1 MNIKTTIVLLVALI
15 VGVVLFFLVPAPK
28 GEDAQPASPRPAAG
42 ESKPLFEARPTE
54 GAIRRVEIEIPDRPR
69 MAFERIAAE
78 PNAPAGAQ
86 AEYRLV
92 EPSAGATEGWVV
104 RGVISAVLFVDVRER
119 FEPGAGGQ
127 PTAAEAG
134 FEPPQAVVRLTDD
147 GGKTYAVEIGRK
159 VVMSDDTYV
168 RIPGEKLIQ
177 IAKRDLL
184 PQVRKELGEFRSKRL
199 FEAKPD
205 EVVALRIESEGRTI
219 ALDRDAAGDWT
230 FSSPFRAHADR
241 EKVRQ
246 LATRATQLRVD
257 TFVADTPQSLVMYGL
272 EPPALTF
279 EMTTEKAP
287 PPPPADAGEEAA
299 PKPQPAR
306 VTMKALLA
314 SPGGIDA
321 TKRHVKLADLP
332 WVATISDA
340 SASGLIPDLK
350 DLRDHRVVRVRAA
363 DVTRV
368 ELTGSG
374 GSVTAEK
381 VDGVWTGS
389 GDAGAV
395 DSAAVVELLAEVEA
409 LRAID
414 FIDDVGGDP
423 RSPAAPYGLAEPR
436 SIVTLTATGLVEPIT
451 LRVGAR
457 TPRGQSAYIQRGDE
471 PSVLVVGEA
480 QAGRLAAGAAG
491 LRSRQVFHFAADQL
505 QALELDRDGL
515 SLRVERAG
523 DGWTATAPQ
532 GAVINAAAVSMLASN
547 LARLRARGIATGD
560 AGEPGLERPAVE
572 FRFMVTPPEDE
583 SAAGPLAPVEH
594 RLRLAF
600 RDGVGLAQ
608 AGDNATVYELDEGVY
623 RLLTSELLDTRLFTF
638 AADDVVAFTVRSPA
652 DTLEFRREPD
662 GTWKFVPDP
671 YVSVPAEKVKQVIEK
686 IAQLRVERYERYEN
700 ADLAAVGLAEGT
712 PAGLSV
718 ELKSGEHFVANFTTL
733 AGESCTRFGARPDVR
748 RTFRILQP
756 DCEAIF
762 TTLEALQK
770 ADAPKAATP
779 GTR

>member
-1 MNIKTTIVLLVALI
+1 MNIKTTVVLLIALL
-15 VGVVLFFLVPAPK
+15 VGVVLFFLVPTPK
-28 GEDAQPASPRPAAG
+28 GDDAQPASPRPAAG
-42 ESKPLFEARPTE
+42 ESKPLFAARPTE

-69 MAFERIAAE
+69 MAFERVAAE
-78 PNAPAGAQ
+78 PNAPPGTQ

-104 RGVISAVLFVDVRER
+104 RGVISAVLFADVRER
-119 FEPGAGGQ
+119 FEPGADGQ
-127 PTAAEAG
+127 PSAAEAG
-134 FEPPQAVVRLTDD
+134 LEPPQAVVRLTDD
-147 GGKTYAVEIGRK
+147 AGKTYAVEIGRK

-168 RIPGEKLIQ
+168 RIPGEKTIQ
-177 IAKRDLL
+177 VAKRDLL

-199 FEAKPD
+199 FDAKPD
-205 EVVALRIESEGRTI
+205 EVVSVRVESEGRTI
-219 ALDRDAAGDWT
+219 ALHKDAAGDWI

-246 LATRATQLRVD
+246 LVTRATQLRVD
-257 TFVADTPQSLVMYGL
+257 TFVADAPQSLAMYGL

-279 EMTTEKAP
+279 ELTTEKVP
-287 PPPPADAGEEAA
+287 PAPPADAGAETA
-299 PKPQPAR
+299 PRPEPAR
-306 VTMKALLA
+306 ITMKALLA
-314 SPGGIDA
+314 APGGIDA
-321 TKRHVKLADLP
+321 AKRHVKLADLP

-340 SASGLIPDLK
+340 SATGLVPDLK
-350 DLRDHRVVRVRAA
+350 DLRDHRAVRVRAA

-374 GSVTAEK
+374 GGVTAEK
-381 VDGVWTGS
+381 VDGVWTGR

-395 DSAAVVELLAEVEA
+395 DSAAVVELLAEIEG

-414 FIDDVGGDP
+414 FIDEIEGDP
-423 RSPAAPYGLAEPR
+423 RSPGAPYGLAEPR
-436 SIVTLTATGLVEPIT
+436 AIVTLTCAGLLEPIT

-457 TPRGQSAYIQRGDE
+457 TPRGQSAYVQRGDE
-471 PSVLVVGEA
+471 PSVLVVAEA

-491 LRSRQVFHFAADQL
+491 LRSRQVFQFSAEQL

-523 DGWTATAPQ
+523 EGWTATAPQ
-532 GAVINAAAVSMLASN
+532 GAVVNAAAVSMLASN

-560 AGEPGLERPAVE
+560 AGEIGLARPSAEIRFTVAPPGDDAV
-572 FRFMVTPPEDE
+572 T
-583 SAAGPLAPVEH
+583 GPQAPVAH
-594 RLRLAF
+594 WLRLAF

-608 AGDNATVYELDEGVY
+608 ANEDPTVYELDEGVY
-623 RLLTSELLDTRLFTF
+623 RVLTSELLDTRLFTC
-638 AADDVVAFTVRSPA
+638 AADDVVAFAVRSPA

-671 YVSVPAEKVKQVIEK
+671 YVSVPADKVKQLVERIV
-686 IAQLRVERYERYEN
+686 QLRVERYERYEG
-700 ADLAAVGLAEGT
+700 ADLEAVGLAEGT

-718 ELKSGEHFVANFTTL
+718 KLKSDEQLVANFTTL
-733 AGESCTRFGARPDVR
+733 AGESCARFGARPDLG

-770 ADAPKAATP
+770 VESPKAATP